1 MVAADMTRSQD
12 LDPVLLLAYQC
23 AKTSRTLCQ
32 TVCVCVGEWES
43 GIYSFMGTL
52 SCLYSNLMRAKDIL

>member
-32 TVCVCVGEWES
+32 TVCVGEWES